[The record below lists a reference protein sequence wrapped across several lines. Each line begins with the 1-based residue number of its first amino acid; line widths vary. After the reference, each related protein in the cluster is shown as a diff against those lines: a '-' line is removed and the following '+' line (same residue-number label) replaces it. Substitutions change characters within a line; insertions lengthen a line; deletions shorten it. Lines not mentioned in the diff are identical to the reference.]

1 MRIHAF
7 LLSVFYLMMVCDL
20 FAIHPIVRN
29 YSRKVSNSAS
39 QNWSVAQDPNDWMYF
54 ANNNGLLE
62 YDGNSWMIYPIR
74 NYTNVRSVYYDRR
87 SDKIFVGA
95 FNEFG
100 YYERNSFGKLIYHS
114 LVNLLDKDDRTFTEI
129 WNISQSGNTI
139 YFQGD
144 NVLFRYEEEQLKR
157 FDFDDKIYSSGVVHN
172 TFMLCN
178 HKDGC

>member
-100 YYERNSFGKLIYHS
+100 
-114 LVNLLDKDDRTFTEI
+114 
-129 WNISQSGNTI
+129 
-139 YFQGD
+139 
-144 NVLFRYEEEQLKR
+144 
-157 FDFDDKIYSSGVVHN
+157 
-172 TFMLCN
+172 
-178 HKDGC
+178 